1 MNILIHEEAESDL
14 FEGYI
19 FYESQESGLGDYF
32 LDSLFS
38 DIDSLQL
45 YAGIHPVKSGYYRLL
60 SQRFPYA
67 VYYKMEEQSVHV
79 WAVLDCRQNP
89 GGIEKHLSERS

>member
-60 SQRFPYA
+60 S
-67 VYYKMEEQSVHV
+67 
-79 WAVLDCRQNP
+79 
-89 GGIEKHLSERS
+89 